1 MKRIGLQ
8 VAGCTLLLS
17 LLLAAC
23 APRPLSGAQMAE
35 ANRLYE
41 AGEFTAAAASYQSL
55 VDAGAEDGL
64 VHYNLANAYFKAGD
78 LGRAILNYHRAQR
91 WLPRDGDVAANLQLA
106 RAQVIDR
113 LADENEGAVVGLA
126 RRLLL
131 ASTTLDEAAVVALGL
146 WLLLCA
152 LAIAALLW
160 PGGRRK
166 MLYATGVVAVLLALS
181 LLSLGL
187 HAAEERNPVAI
198 VVAKEVA
205 VYSGPGTDYLNE
217 FTLHAGA
224 QVRWLETRQGW
235 VRVALPG
242 DLQGWLPA
250 GAVEQ
255 VIKRNE

>member
-1 MKRIGLQ
+1 MIF
-8 VAGCTLLLS
+8 LLS

-23 APRPLSGAQMAE
+23 TLQPISGAQMAE

-41 AGEFTAAAASYQSL
+41 AGEFTAAVAAYQSL
-55 VDAGAEDGL
+55 VEAGAEDGL
-64 VHYNLANAYFKAGD
+64 VYYNLANAYFKAGD

-91 WLPRDGDVAANLQLA
+91 LLPRDGDVAANLQLA
-106 RAQVIDR
+106 RAQLIDR
-113 LADENEGAVVGLA
+113 LASEEEGALVGLA
-126 RRLLL
+126 RRLLVT
-131 ASTTLDEAAVVALGL
+131 STTLDEAATLALGV

-160 PGGRRK
+160 PRSRRG
-166 MLYATGVVAVLLALS
+166 LVYAAAVVAALLALS

-187 HAAEERNPVAI
+187 HVAEERSPVAI

-224 QVRWLETRQGW
+224 QVHWLESRQGW

-250 GAVEQ
+250 EAVEE
-255 VIKRNE
+255 VGKRPSARSG